1 MTKLDW
7 LTAQPVAHRG
17 LHDMNHQVW
26 ENTLSAF
33 SRAIEAGFAIECD
46 LHYAADAVPVV
57 FHDDDME
64 RLLKIKGDV
73 RSRTSGEL
81 GLMSIGGTRDH
92 VPTLRQLLDLTKGR
106 VPLVVELKGRE
117 ADDEGFASS
126 VLEVLEGYQGHVALM
141 SFDVWLLKEL
151 KELESPWPVGLTAEG
166 TRPEDFFAH
175 DEAMHYGLDFISYC
189 NAHLPNSFITAQRQ
203 RGIPVITWTVRDEA
217 AKRHSDA
224 NADQITFEGFDP
236 RTIAAA

>member
-7 LTAQPVAHRG
+7 LTARPVAHRG

-33 SRAIEAGFAIECD
+33 SRAIEQGFSIECD

-73 RSRTSGEL
+73 RTKSSAEL
-81 GLMSIGGTRDH
+81 GLLAVGGTKDH
-92 VPTLRQLLDLTKGR
+92 VPTLRQLLDLAKGK
-106 VPLVVELKGRE
+106 VPLVLELKGRKD
-117 ADDEGFASS
+117 DDEGFAAS
-126 VLEVLEGYQGHVALM
+126 VLDVLEGYQGHVALM

-151 KELESPWPVGLTAEG
+151 KELDSPWPVGLTAEG

-217 AKRHSDA
+217 AKRHSDE

-236 RTIAAA
+236 RTSAAA